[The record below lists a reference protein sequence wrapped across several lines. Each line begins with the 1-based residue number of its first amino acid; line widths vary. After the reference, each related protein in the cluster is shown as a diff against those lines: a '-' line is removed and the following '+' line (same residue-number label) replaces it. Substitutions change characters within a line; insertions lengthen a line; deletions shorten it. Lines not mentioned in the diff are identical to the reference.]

1 MPIPLS
7 FGEDLMEDDDETEE
21 LYELEEADEP
31 LDHLLKHALKNLPED
46 SNAGHIWKQLAD
58 RVRGPF
64 GVAALEAPAYT
75 SFEAEIMAT
84 GGRAYLAPFAL
95 SDKARKPRRQRREAI
110 DLFVEMLRSDQ
121 SGRTQ
126 PAGALMFM

>member
-1 MPIPLS
+1 
-7 FGEDLMEDDDETEE
+7 MEDDDEPEE

-46 SNAGHIWKQLAD
+46 GNAGRIWQQLAG

-64 GVAALEAPAYT
+64 GVAALEAPACT

-126 PAGALMFM
+126 PAAALMFM